1 MEIKKIKVFSYGELS
16 DSSKV
21 RAKANFL
28 EHDEYPY
35 FSDAMASITAFVEH
49 FHGRILDY
57 SIGGEVYRSYVKTTL
72 DHSFFRGNK
81 LKDIDRDYMPTGY
94 CLDCTL
100 WITMHDEWKKTGDA
114 FYAFQQAIEAA
125 LCDVAGDVEY
135 HYSDEYVNEMMEI
148 NEYQFTENGES
159 IGFGFVEAA

>member
-1 MEIKKIKVFSYGELS
+1 MKIKNIAVFTYQELS

-35 FSDAMASITAFVEH
+35 FSDALASIKAFVEH

-81 LKDIDRDYMPTGY
+81 LKDIDKNYMPTGY
-94 CLDCTL
+94 CLDCAL
-100 WITMHDEWKKTGDA
+100 WMTMHDEWQKTGDP

-125 LCDVAGDVEY
+125 LCEIAGDVEY
-135 HYSDEYVNEMMEI
+135 HYSDEYVEEMMEI
-148 NEYQFTENGES
+148 NEYEFTEDGEA